1 MNINNIVYKSK
12 NTFLP
17 GIYSAQATSF
27 TNESINIT
35 KNTKMFTYLGTKI
48 KVEYNTKCH

>member
-27 TNESINIT
+27 TNASINIT
-35 KNTKMFTYLGTKI
+35 KNTEMFTYLGTKI
-48 KVEYNTKCH
+48 KVE